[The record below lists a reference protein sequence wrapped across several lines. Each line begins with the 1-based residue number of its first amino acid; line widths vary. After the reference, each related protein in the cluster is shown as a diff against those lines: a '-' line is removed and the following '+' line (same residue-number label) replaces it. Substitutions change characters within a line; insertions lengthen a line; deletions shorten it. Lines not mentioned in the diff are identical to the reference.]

1 MKRVRIELKLLEDLH
16 AGSGTGSGDIDALL
30 ARDRDEEP
38 VLRASHVKGVWRDAT
53 DLAIEETLFGA
64 SRKAG
69 GQLSLTSF
77 YAVQAPEELR
87 WSSTSFQA
95 GSRVPQEDTLRTRQF
110 IAAGS
115 EFAASAWLPEI
126 LEPAFKRV
134 VGRCDAF
141 GARRRRGDG
150 VVTITSWQ
158 VQDCQPGDIQ
168 GEPTGTAPVLRVLL
182 RAEDPLCLPL
192 TGFPGNILPSEC
204 YIRGQQLLGGIAKAL
219 LDAERFAE
227 AGEWLSRKVRIG
239 NAYPLPDPAERDG
252 RAVPE
257 NWGDWTVLP
266 IPLSFQRGKPVG
278 SGAGF
283 PWWAPAPESGGT
295 DAKTV
300 NIIDKFGG
308 EPSPEAAHH
317 LPENDK
323 KADPDR
329 KPTDK
334 PKRPGDREF
343 LFQKKSDEPWRL
355 FAAPLR
361 QRMRN
366 ALPRS
371 PDDPGSLFTQ
381 EEIPERTLFL
391 ADIRFPDFEIAKR
404 LATSLEPYIGPRSAC
419 INLGRGGAPVVIE
432 KAQWRQASTSSAVSP
447 RDAPQRLEILLISD
461 LIARDRRLAF
471 LENLDA
477 ASVARLCGL
486 EAHQIGRMEFIKKT
500 ESVAD
505 TVEVHGFNALTGLPR
520 IPALALRRGSC
531 WRFEAEDESQKESLA
546 LLKEALEKRLED
558 GLGERRSEGFGR
570 FLLDFHDLISAGAIE
585 RHARP
590 AATIPSNPLERAID
604 AAREAWEG
612 YRARCALEKIPR
624 LVHWQRLRAIAQ
636 RNAQSLKPA
645 VEELLRNNTDE
656 KGDLGQWARW
666 LLQKFDKQEPEGDA
680 NGLAEFYRQLSRF
693 ACLELRATGE
703 IG

>member
-1 MKRVRIELKLLEDLH
+1 MKRIRIELKLLEDLH

-30 ARDRDEEP
+30 ARDRDEKP

-53 DLAIEETLFGA
+53 TDQIKKTLFGA
-64 SRKAG
+64 SGEAG

-77 YAVQAPEELR
+77 YAVQVPEELR

-110 IAAGS
+110 IAAES
-115 EFAASAWLPEI
+115 KFAASAWLPEI
-126 LEPAFKRV
+126 WEPAFKQV

-158 VQDCQPGDIQ
+158 VQDCQSGDIQ
-168 GEPTGTAPVLRVLL
+168 GEPTGTAPVLRILL

-204 YIRGQQLLGGIAKAL
+204 YIRGQQLLGGIAKVL
-219 LDAERFAE
+219 LDAKQFAE

-239 NAYPLPDPAERDG
+239 NAYPLPNPAERDG

-257 NWGDWTVLP
+257 NWGDWAVLP
-266 IPLSFQRGKPVG
+266 IPLSFQRGKPGG
-278 SGAGF
+278 SGGGF
-283 PWWAPAPESGGT
+283 PWWAPTPEGGGT
-295 DAKTV
+295 EAKTV

-308 EPSPEAAHH
+308 EPGPEVAHH
-317 LPENDK
+317 PPESDK

-329 KPTDK
+329 KPADK

-343 LFQKKSDEPWRL
+343 LFQEKSDEPWRL

-366 ALPRS
+366 ALPRP

-391 ADIRFPDFEIAKR
+391 ADIRFPDCGTAER
-404 LATSLEPYIGPRSAC
+404 LAKSLEPYIGPRSDC
-419 INLGRGGAPVVIE
+419 IRLGRGGAPAVIE
-432 KAQWRQASTSSAVSP
+432 KAQWLPATATSGASP
-447 RDAPQRLEILLISD
+447 PDPPQSLEILLTSD
-461 LIARDRRLAF
+461 LIARDRHLAF
-471 LENLDA
+471 LENLDG

-486 EAHQIGRMEFIKKT
+486 GASQVDQMKLLKAVG
-500 ESVAD
+500 VAD

-531 WRFEAEDESQKESLA
+531 WRFETKDESQRESLA
-546 LLKEALEKRLED
+546 LLKKALENRLED

-570 FLLDFHDLISAGAIE
+570 FLLNFHDLISVDGIE
-585 RHARP
+585 RPARP
-590 AATIPSNPLERAID
+590 AATIPFNPLERAID
-604 AAREAWEG
+604 AACEAWEG

-645 VEELLRNNTDE
+645 VEELRNNTDE
-656 KGDLGQWARW
+656 KEDLGQWARW
-666 LLQKFDKQEPEGDA
+666 LLQEFAKQELEGNA

-693 ACLELRATGE
+693 ACLELRAKGE
-703 IG
+703 VG